1 MANETGFDLS
11 SLFSGG
17 LGGTP
22 SGLDALL
29 SEEQRKLLGR
39 NATLSAAAALLQASG
54 RSPQRIGLGQALGS
68 ALQAGQQGYQQARA
82 GSLQDLLL
90 GQKLKEGQTELDFN
104 TRMREALYPTTAAG
118 VAPQAAGAQIPL
130 PRTDI
135 DGPGVQVFAPDA
147 PRAAAPAQP
156 SAIRPGGMFANLTP
170 EQRAIAAFNPKVM
183 LPKIFEESLKSDT
196 FRPMKKEEVTAM
208 GLDPRSVYQLNTRTN
223 EPKLLKGYEGAFG
236 SSLQGNAY
244 DTLLTKDE
252 NSPEYALAY
261 RILSQPVPV
270 EKLQAD
276 GSTKTV
282 YEQPAPLPA
291 SFARPTYKGKLPAV
305 TAGGAAPAQAAPTGG
320 AMPSGAPA
328 PAQAAPGGPVQAQP
342 GSFPGAGG
350 KSSPFAPT
358 SGQVTDARKQALT
371 IEKLVGSLNALET
384 SIQQEGMQIGGMGKA
399 GGTQEA
405 RFQDSILQLKELQ
418 NLGVLN
424 GPDERILLQQLA
436 NPTQLSSYLKGYG
449 GPDYVYSKITE
460 LKEKAQR
467 ELQMINRQ
475 FPVPVTGQQ
484 PVAPAMPQ
492 RFTVPPGLGDIL
504 KRYPGAGG

>member
-1 MANETGFDLS
+1 MAEFNLDGLLGN
-11 SLFSGG
+11 LFGG
-17 LGGTP
+17 GG
-22 SGLDALL
+22 D
-29 SEEQRKLLGR
+29 SELEKLLTTKQKEQLGLQSTM
-39 NATLSAAAALLQASG
+39 AAAAALLQASG

-68 ALQAGQQGYQQARA
+68 ALQAGQGAYEKGTSNAFQQ
-82 GSLQDLLL
+82 LLL
-90 GQKLKEGQTELDFN
+90 GQKLTEATEESAFN
-104 TRMREALYPTTAAG
+104 KRIRQALYPTT
-118 VAPQAAGAQIPL
+118 PAAGAIPQVAGGQIPL
-130 PRTDI
+130 PPADI

-156 SAIRPGGMFANLTP
+156 IAARPGGMFSNLSP
-170 EQRAIAAFNPKVM
+170 EQRLITAFNPKAM
-183 LPKIFEESLKSDT
+183 LPKIFEESLKADT
-196 FRPMKKEEVTAM
+196 FRPMKKEEVSAM

-223 EPKLLKGYEGAFG
+223 EPKLLRGYEGVFG
-236 SSLQGNAY
+236 SSLQGSAY

-252 NSPEYALAY
+252 KTPEYALAY

-282 YEQPAPLPA
+282 YEQPAPLPG

-305 TAGGAAPAQAAPTGG
+305 PAGG

-328 PAQAAPGGPVQAQP
+328 PSGGAVQTQAPGGPMETQP

-350 KSSPFAPT
+350 KSSPFAP
-358 SGQVTDARKQALT
+358 SVGQVTDARKQALT

-460 LKEKAQR
+460 LKAKAER

-484 PVAPAMPQ
+484 PVVPAMPQ
-492 RFTVPPGLGDIL
+492 RFQAPPGIGDIL
-504 KRYPGAGG
+504 KRYPGAGGG

>member
-1 MANETGFDLS
+1 MADFDFQGL
-11 SLFSGG
+11 LGNMFGG
-17 LGGTP
+17 GG
-22 SGLDALL
+22 D
-29 SEEQRKLLGR
+29 SELEKLLTAKQREQLGLQS
-39 NATLSAAAALLQASG
+39 TLSAAAALLQAGG
-54 RSPQRIGLGQALGS
+54 RGPQRIGLGQALGS
-68 ALQAGQQGYQQARA
+68 ALQAGQGAYEKGTTNAFQQM
-82 GSLQDLLL
+82 LLK
-90 GQKLKEGQTELDFN
+90 QKLTEATEESDFN
-104 TRMREALYPTTAAG
+104 KRIRQALYPTTAAG
-118 VAPQAAGAQIPL
+118 VLPQVAGAQIPM
-130 PRTDI
+130 PPADI

-147 PRAAAPAQP
+147 PRAAALAQP
-156 SAIRPGGMFANLTP
+156 IAARPGGMFSNLSP
-170 EQRAIAAFNPKVM
+170 EQRLITAFNPKAM

-223 EPKLLKGYEGAFG
+223 EPKLLRGYEGAFG
-236 SSLQGNAY
+236 TSLQGNAY

-252 NSPEYALAY
+252 NTAEYALAY

-270 EKLQAD
+270 EKVQPD
-276 GSTKTV
+276 GSVRTV
-282 YEQPAPLPA
+282 YEQPAPLPG
-291 SFARPTYKGKLPAV
+291 SFEKPSYRGKLPA
-305 TAGGAAPAQAAPTGG
+305 ALSGG
-320 AMPSGAPA
+320 AMPTGAPM
-328 PAQAAPGGPVQAQP
+328 PTQAAPAGPMEAQP
-342 GSFPGAGG
+342 GGLQGAGA
-350 KSSPFAPT
+350 KSTPYAPT
-358 SGQVTDARKQALT
+358 AGQIGDARKQALT
-371 IEKLVGSLNALET
+371 IEKLVGSLDALET
-384 SIQQEGMQIGGMGKA
+384 SIKQEGMQIGGMGKA

-460 LKEKAQR
+460 LKDKAQR

-484 PVAPAMPQ
+484 PVAPAIPQ
-492 RFTVPPGLGDIL
+492 RFQTPPGIGDIL

>member
-1 MANETGFDLS
+1 MATQFDFA
-11 SLFSGG
+11 SLGNMFGG
-17 LGGTP
+17 GGVPT
-22 SGLDALL
+22 GLDALL
-29 SEEQRKLLGR
+29 SEDQRKLLGR
-39 NATLSAAAALLQASG
+39 NAALSAAGALLQASG
-54 RSPQRIGLGQALGS
+54 RSAVPISMGQALGS

-82 GSLQDLLL
+82 SSFQDLLVN
-90 GQKLKEGQTELDFN
+90 QKLTEATEESAFN
-104 TRMREALYPTTAAG
+104 KRMRAMLMPNAAG
-118 VAPQAAGAQIPL
+118 AAPQAISAQMPL
-130 PRTDI
+130 PPADI

-147 PRAAAPAQP
+147 PRAAAPAQQ
-156 SAIRPGGMFANLTP
+156 SAIRPGGMFANLSP

-196 FRPMKKEEVTAM
+196 FRPMTKDEMKTR
-208 GLDPRSVYQLNTRTN
+208 GLDTRSVYELNTRTN
-223 EPKLLKGYEGAFG
+223 EPKLLRGYEGAFG
-236 SSLQGNAY
+236 TSLQGNAY
-244 DTLLTKDE
+244 DTLLNKDE
-252 NSPEYALAY
+252 NTAEYALAY

-276 GSTKTV
+276 GSTKVV

-305 TAGGAAPAQAAPTGG
+305 PAGG

-328 PAQAAPGGPVQAQP
+328 PAQAAPGGPIEAQP
-342 GSFPGAGG
+342 GGFPGAGG

-460 LKEKAQR
+460 LKAKAER

-484 PVAPAMPQ
+484 PIVPAIPQ
-492 RFTVPPGLGDIL
+492 RFQTPPGLGDIL
-504 KRYPGAGG
+504 KRYPGAGGG

>member
-1 MANETGFDLS
+1 M
-11 SLFSGG
+11 
-17 LGGTP
+17 
-22 SGLDALL
+22 
-29 SEEQRKLLGR
+29 
-39 NATLSAAAALLQASG
+39 
-54 RSPQRIGLGQALGS
+54 
-68 ALQAGQQGYQQARA
+68 
-82 GSLQDLLL
+82 LL
-90 GQKLKEGQTELDFN
+90 GQKLTEATEESAFN
-104 TRMREALYPTTAAG
+104 KRIREVLYPKTPAG

-130 PRTDI
+130 PPADI
-135 DGPGVQVFAPDA
+135 DGPSVQVFAPDA
-147 PRAAAPAQP
+147 PRVASPAQP
-156 SAIRPGGMFANLTP
+156 SATRLGGMFTNLSP
-170 EQRAIAAFNPKVM
+170 EQRLITAFNPKAM
-183 LPKIFEESLKSDT
+183 LPKIFEESLKADT

-223 EPKLLKGYEGAFG
+223 EPKLLRGYEGAFG
-236 SSLQGNAY
+236 NSLQGGAY
-244 DTLLTKDE
+244 DTLLNKDE
-252 NSPEYALAY
+252 NTAEYALAY

-276 GSTKTV
+276 GSVKVV
-282 YEQPAPLPA
+282 YEQPAPLPK
-291 SFARPTYKGKLPAV
+291 SFATPTYKGKLP
-305 TAGGAAPAQAAPTGG
+305 TPPAGGAAPAG
-320 AMPSGAPA
+320 AQMPSGGAVQAPA
-328 PAQAAPGGPVQAQP
+328 AGGPAEAQP
-342 GSFPGAGG
+342 GSFPGAGS

-384 SIQQEGMQIGGMGKA
+384 SIQQEGMQVGGMGKA

-436 NPTQLSSYLKGYG
+436 NPTQLSSFLKGYG

-460 LKEKAQR
+460 LKAKAER
-467 ELQMINRQ
+467 ELSMINRQ

-484 PVAPAMPQ
+484 PVAPAIPQ
-492 RFTVPPGLGDIL
+492 RFQAPPGIGDIL

>member
-1 MANETGFDLS
+1 MATQFDFANLGN
-11 SLFSGG
+11 LFGG
-17 LGGTP
+17 GGVPT
-22 SGLDALL
+22 GLDALL
-29 SEEQRKLLGR
+29 TEDQRKLLGR
-39 NATLSAAAALLQASG
+39 NAALSAAAALLQASG
-54 RSPQRIGLGQALGS
+54 RSAVPISMGQALGS

-82 GSLQDLLL
+82 GSLQDLLV
-90 GQKLKEGQTELDFN
+90 GQKLAEAKQESDFN
-104 TRMREALYPTTAAG
+104 AMMRKALYPAAAGG
-118 VAPQAAGAQIPL
+118 VAPPVAGPQVPL
-130 PRTDI
+130 PPADI

-147 PRAAAPAQP
+147 PRAVAPAQP
-156 SAIRPGGMFANLTP
+156 GAAGPGGMFANLTA

-223 EPKLLKGYEGAFG
+223 EPKLLRGYEGAFG
-236 SSLQGNAY
+236 TSLQGNAY

-252 NSPEYALAY
+252 NTAEYALAY

-282 YEQPAPLPA
+282 YEQPAPLPG

-305 TAGGAAPAQAAPTGG
+305 PAGGAAPSGG
-320 AMPSGAPA
+320 AALSGGAVQAPVA
-328 PAQAAPGGPVQAQP
+328 GGPVQAQP

-484 PVAPAMPQ
+484 PIVPAMPPRYQ
-492 RFTVPPGLGDIL
+492 APPGIGDIL
-504 KRYPGAGG
+504 KRYPGAGGG

>member
-1 MANETGFDLS
+1 VADKEDKMADFDFANLGNI
-11 SLFSGG
+11 FGG
-17 LGGTP
+17 MPGATP
-22 SGLDALL
+22 TGLDALL
-29 SEEQRKLLGR
+29 SEDQRKLLGR
-39 NATLSAAAALLQASG
+39 NATLAAAASLLQSSG
-54 RSPQRIGLGQALGS
+54 RGPQRINLGQALGS
-68 ALQAGQQGYQQARA
+68 ALMAGQQGYQQAQ
-82 GSLQDLLL
+82 GNVFNQMLL
-90 GQKLKEGQTELDFN
+90 GQKLTEATEESAFN
-104 TRMREALYPTTAAG
+104 KRIRQALFPTTPAAG
-118 VAPQAAGAQIPL
+118 AMPQAAGAQIPL
-130 PRTDI
+130 PPTDI

-147 PRAAAPAQP
+147 PRAAVPAQP
-156 SAIRPGGMFANLTP
+156 SASRLGGMFANLSP
-170 EQRAIAAFNPKVM
+170 EQRLITAFNPKAM
-183 LPKIFEESLKSDT
+183 LPKIFEESLKADT
-196 FRPMKKEEVTAM
+196 FRPMNAGEIKAR
-208 GLDPRSVYQLNTRTN
+208 GLDPRSSYEINTRTN
-223 EPKLLKGYEGAFG
+223 EPKLLSKYEGVFG
-236 SSLQGNAY
+236 GGLQGSAY
-244 DTLLTKDE
+244 DVLLTKDE
-252 NSPEYALAY
+252 NTPEYALAY
-261 RILSQPVPV
+261 RALSQPVPV

-276 GSTKTV
+276 GSVKVV
-282 YEQPAPLPA
+282 YEQPTPLPA
-291 SFARPTYKGKLPAV
+291 SFARPTYKGKLPA
-305 TAGGAAPAQAAPTGG
+305 A
-320 AMPSGAPA
+320 PSGAPA
-328 PAQAAPGGPVQAQP
+328 PSGGAVQAPAAGGPVQAQP

-484 PVAPAMPQ
+484 PVAPAIPQ
-492 RFTVPPGLGDIL
+492 RYQTPPGIGDIL

>member
-1 MANETGFDLS
+1 
-11 SLFSGG
+11 
-17 LGGTP
+17 
-22 SGLDALL
+22 
-29 SEEQRKLLGR
+29 
-39 NATLSAAAALLQASG
+39 
-54 RSPQRIGLGQALGS
+54 
-68 ALQAGQQGYQQARA
+68 
-82 GSLQDLLL
+82 
-90 GQKLKEGQTELDFN
+90 
-104 TRMREALYPTTAAG
+104 
-118 VAPQAAGAQIPL
+118 
-130 PRTDI
+130 
-135 DGPGVQVFAPDA
+135 
-147 PRAAAPAQP
+147 
-156 SAIRPGGMFANLTP
+156 
-170 EQRAIAAFNPKVM
+170 
-183 LPKIFEESLKSDT
+183 
-196 FRPMKKEEVTAM
+196 
-208 GLDPRSVYQLNTRTN
+208 
-223 EPKLLKGYEGAFG
+223 
-236 SSLQGNAY
+236 LQGNAY
-244 DTLLTKDE
+244 DTLLNKDE
-252 NSPEYALAY
+252 NTAEYALAY

-270 EKLQAD
+270 EKLQPD

-291 SFARPTYKGKLPAV
+291 SFAKPTYKGKLPAV
-305 TAGGAAPAQAAPTGG
+305 PTGGAPAPSGAQMPTGG

-328 PAQAAPGGPVQAQP
+328 PAQAAPSGPVQAQP

>member
-1 MANETGFDLS
+1 MADFDL
-11 SLFSGG
+11 GG
-17 LGGTP
+17 LLGNMFGAGG
-22 SGLDALL
+22 D
-29 SEEQRKLLGR
+29 SELEKLLTAKQKEQLGLQS
-39 NATLSAAAALLQASG
+39 TLSAAAALLQASG
-54 RSPQRIGLGQALGS
+54 RGPQRISLGQALGG
-68 ALQAGQQGYQQARA
+68 ALQAGQGAYEKGTANAFQQM
-82 GSLQDLLL
+82 LL
-90 GQKLKEGQTELDFN
+90 GQKLTEATEESAFN
-104 TRMREALYPTTAAG
+104 KRIRQALFPTTAAG
-118 VAPQAAGAQIPL
+118 VVPQATGAQMPM
-130 PRTDI
+130 PPAAI

-147 PRAAAPAQP
+147 PRETVPAQP
-156 SAIRPGGMFANLTP
+156 SAAPLGGMFRNLTP
-170 EQRAIAAFNPKVM
+170 EQRLITAFNPKAM
-183 LPKIFEESLKSDT
+183 LPKIFEESLKTDT
-196 FRPMKKEEVTAM
+196 FRPMTKAEIKER
-208 GLDPRSVYQLNTRTN
+208 GLDPRSSYELNTRTN
-223 EPKLLKGYEGAFG
+223 EPKLFSKYEGVFG
-236 SSLQGNAY
+236 GGLQGSAY
-244 DTLLTKDE
+244 DILLTKE
-252 NSPEYALAY
+252 PNTPEYALAY
-261 RILSQPVPV
+261 RALSQPVPV
-270 EKLQAD
+270 EKLQPD

-282 YEQPAPLPA
+282 YEQPSPLPA
-291 SFARPTYKGKLPAV
+291 SFERPSYRGKLPAAKP
-305 TAGGAAPAQAAPTGG
+305 AGGAQMPTGG

-328 PAQAAPGGPVQAQP
+328 PTQAAPAGPMEAQP
-342 GSFPGAGG
+342 GGFPGAGG

-484 PVAPAMPQ
+484 PVAPAIPQ

>member
-1 MANETGFDLS
+1 MADFDLGG
-11 SLFSGG
+11 LLGNMFSGG
-17 LGGTP
+17 
-22 SGLDALL
+22 D
-29 SEEQRKLLGR
+29 SELEKLLTAKQKEQLGLQSSL
-39 NATLSAAAALLQASG
+39 AAAAALLQASG
-54 RSPQRIGLGQALGS
+54 RGPQRIGLGQALGS
-68 ALQAGQQGYQQARA
+68 ALQAGQGAYEKGTTNAFQQM
-82 GSLQDLLL
+82 LLK
-90 GQKLKEGQTELDFN
+90 QKLSEGQQELDFN
-104 TRMREALYPTTAAG
+104 TRMREMLMPKTSGG
-118 VAPQAAGAQIPL
+118 VAPPVAGAQMPL
-130 PRTDI
+130 PPAAI

-147 PRAAAPAQP
+147 PRATAPAQP
-156 SAIRPGGMFANLTP
+156 SASQPGGMFANLTP

-183 LPKIFEESLKSDT
+183 LPKIFEESLKTDT
-196 FRPMKKEEVTAM
+196 FRPMTKEEIKTR
-208 GLDPRSVYQLNTRTN
+208 GLDPRNLYELNTRTN
-223 EPKLLKGYEGAFG
+223 EPKLFSKYEGVFG
-236 SSLQGNAY
+236 GGLQGSAY
-244 DTLLTKDE
+244 DVLLTKE
-252 NSPEYALAY
+252 ANTPEYALAY
-261 RILSQPVPV
+261 RALSQPVPV
-270 EKLQAD
+270 EKVQPD
-276 GSTKTV
+276 GSVKIS
-282 YEQPAPLPA
+282 YEQPAPLPT
-291 SFARPTYKGKLPAV
+291 SFERPSYRGKLPA
-305 TAGGAAPAQAAPTGG
+305 APSGG
-320 AMPSGAPA
+320 AMPSGAQMPT
-328 PAQAAPGGPVQAQP
+328 QAAPSGPMEAQP
-342 GSFPGAGG
+342 GGLQGAGA
-350 KSSPFAPT
+350 KSTPYAPT
-358 SGQVTDARKQALT
+358 AGQIGDARKQALT